1 MDLVKNR
8 IDAGRASPGAGPR
21 KALSRGRLPAL
32 LAAFFLTMWCPGGY
46 PAAAEPAPSPQGKL
60 VIPGTGDSQRL
71 LRLLAHRYEEL
82 HPGTKIVIPK
92 SVGSGGG
99 IRAVGEGEAE
109 IGRIARTLK
118 KSEERYG
125 LTYHSCAYSPVIF
138 AVHPSVENIAGLSTA
153 EIIGIYSGK
162 ITDWSE
168 VGGPSKKIYP
178 VGREPGDSSRAVIE
192 KNLKGFGGIESR
204 REKVYYTTL
213 AAVSAIEEHEYTIG
227 YGPLSA
233 LYHTGLRILD
243 VDGVEPNEAN
253 VLSGRYPLFVPFG
266 VVTREPLS
274 PLARSFTD
282 FLGGGEARKIMS
294 ENGCYLDE
302 DKNVPPG
309 GELP

>member
-1 MDLVKNR
+1 MDGMKNR
-8 IDAGRASPGAGPR
+8 IDAGRASRGAGLR
-21 KALSRGRLPAL
+21 KALSHGRLPAL
-32 LAAFFLTMWCPGGY
+32 FAALFLTMGCPGGS
-46 PAAAEPAPSPQGKL
+46 PAAAEPAPVPGGKL

-82 HPGTKIVIPK
+82 HPGTRIVVPK

-125 LTYHSCAYSPVIF
+125 LTYLNCAYSPVIF
-138 AVHPSVENIAGLSTA
+138 ALHPSVENIAGLSAA

-168 VGGPSKKIYP
+168 VGGPSNKIYP
-178 VGREPGDSSRAVIE
+178 VGREPGDSSLAVIE
-192 KNLKGFGGIESR
+192 KYLKGFGGIEKR

-213 AAVSAIEEHEYTIG
+213 SAVSAIEEHEYTIG

-233 LYHTGLRILD
+233 LYHTGLKILD
-243 VDGVEPNEAN
+243 VDGVEPNESS
-253 VLSGRYPLFVPFG
+253 VISGRYPLVIPFG
-266 VVTREPLS
+266 VVFREPLS
-274 PLARSFTD
+274 PLARSFVD
-282 FLGGGEARKIMS
+282 FLGGGEARKVMS
-294 ENGCYLDE
+294 ENGCYPDE
-302 DKNVPPG
+302 NKNVRPG